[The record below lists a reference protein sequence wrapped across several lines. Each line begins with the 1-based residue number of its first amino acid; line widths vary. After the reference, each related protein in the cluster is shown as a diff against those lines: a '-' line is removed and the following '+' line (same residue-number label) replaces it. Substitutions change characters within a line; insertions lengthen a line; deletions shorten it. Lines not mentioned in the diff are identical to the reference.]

1 MDQKQLLKT
10 LLEITEMANDI
21 SMEIENIS
29 GNAETLSMFVEN
41 LFIEINPIQEPRGD
55 FYSWEN
61 YKKETIR
68 YIEQGSK

>member
-10 LLEITEMANDI
+10 LLDITEMANDI

-29 GNAETLSMFVEN
+29 GNAETLSNFIHK

-61 YKKETIR
+61 YKQETID